1 VIKFVSDKRHVSSTN
16 KTDSHNITEILLKV
30 ALNTINNKRFISMS
44 NIFSINQLTLILKII
59 DQYDVIDYIMT
70 SIAAR
75 LIRLD
80 VFK

>member
-1 VIKFVSDKRHVSSTN
+1 
-16 KTDSHNITEILLKV
+16 
-30 ALNTINNKRFISMS
+30 MS

-75 LIRLD
+75 HIRLD

>member
-1 VIKFVSDKRHVSSTN
+1 
-16 KTDSHNITEILLKV
+16 
-30 ALNTINNKRFISMS
+30 MS